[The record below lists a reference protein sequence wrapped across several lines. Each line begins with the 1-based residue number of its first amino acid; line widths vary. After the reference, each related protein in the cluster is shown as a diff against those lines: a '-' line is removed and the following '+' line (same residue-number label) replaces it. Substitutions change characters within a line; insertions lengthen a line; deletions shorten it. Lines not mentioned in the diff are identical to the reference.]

1 MTSFLVR
8 CASSTKLVHS
18 FEEIDYRSKW
28 FMIDKPAAN
37 AEATDAE
44 LVSRA
49 LSGDRESFNQIVV
62 RYQTLICSLAYNGL
76 GNLGQSED
84 VAQETFITAWKR
96 LGHLREP
103 GKLRGWLCGIVRNLV
118 LKSLDREGREPVQ
131 NAETLETVDESPA
144 THVLPSEEA
153 ISKEE
158 EAILWRSLQN
168 IPSLYREPLILFY
181 REHRSIETVAEELGL
196 SVDAVKQRLSR
207 GRGLLQQEVQAFVEK
222 TLRRTAP
229 NQRFSGAVLA
239 ALPAAPAATA
249 GLGAAS
255 KGAAAAKSGLLGTW
269 LAPLFGIL
277 SGITAHWLIARA
289 APTVQ
294 ERRLKR
300 AAFIGFW
307 IFVLVWCIPGQL
319 GMGALSR
326 HFGWSDRAYFRAMA
340 GFWWFYAMA
349 VATFSILMFR
359 RISAIRQENETSVG
373 FTATT
378 AKPLKTGKRV
388 VVVGGV
394 YIACFWWVIDLAWQ
408 AHDWTMAVVVAA
420 LMVGL
425 AIWNLV
431 QLRGLTGPAV
441 TRGVASHLGLA
452 WAVILVILNFR
463 LQAWEA
469 SLHGIGLE
477 EMHRLLP
484 PWILALL
491 TLALMVW
498 VALLLVLTKS
508 RSRVAGP

>member
-1 MTSFLVR
+1 
-8 CASSTKLVHS
+8 
-18 FEEIDYRSKW
+18 
-28 FMIDKPAAN
+28 MIDKLKTS
-37 AEATDAE
+37 AETADAE
-44 LVSRA
+44 LVSRV
-49 LSGDRESFNQIVV
+49 LSGDREAFNEIVV

-118 LKSLDREGREPVQ
+118 LKSLDRDGREPVQ
-131 NAETLETVDESPA
+131 NADTLDAAHESPA
-144 THVLPSEEA
+144 TQALPSEEA

-222 TLRRTAP
+222 TLRRSAP
-229 NQRFSGAVLA
+229 SQRFSGAVLA
-239 ALPAAPAATA
+239 ALPGAPLATT
-249 GLGAAS
+249 GLGAAG

-289 APTVQ
+289 APSAR

-307 IFVLVWCIPGQL
+307 IFVLSWCIPGQL
-319 GMGALSR
+319 GMHALSR
-326 HFGWSDRAYFRAMA
+326 HFGWSTQAYFAAMA

-349 VATFSILMFR
+349 VATFGTLMFR
-359 RISAIRQENETSVG
+359 RISAIRQETENESEFG
-373 FTATT
+373 PATGR
-378 AKPLKTGKRV
+378 PLKMGGRV

-394 YIACFWWVIDLAWQ
+394 YVACFWWLIDLAWQ
-408 AHDWTMAVVVAA
+408 AHDWPMAGVTAA

-425 AIWNLV
+425 AIGNLA
-431 QLRGLTGPAV
+431 QLRGLTGAAV
-441 TRGVASHLGLA
+441 TRAVASHLALA
-452 WAVILVILNFR
+452 WAVILVILNWR
-463 LQAWEA
+463 LSAWEA
-469 SLHGIGLE
+469 SLNGIGME
-477 EMHRLLP
+477 EMQRLLP
-484 PWILALL
+484 QWTLPLL
-491 TLALMVW
+491 TLALVAW
-498 VALLLVLTKS
+498 VALLLVLTKPKS
-508 RSRVAGP
+508 PRKGSALEQEA